1 MSAFILSLLI
11 GGATFT
17 ALLLGLGQRRYL
29 NANVQRLRQLLGL
42 ESGIQAAV
50 AAATQAQTYDA
61 DYRAHLLLQRFHLA
75 HTLENARA
83 VQRRL
88 QYLLAAG
95 AALLG
100 VLFDLPLLM
109 TGAVGVLAY
118 WIPPQLAQHT
128 WRRAKQQVEEQLL
141 ALVTDLRS
149 LTQFT
154 ANPRAALE
162 EAEANL
168 RVADGELLADDLQ
181 RTLMDVRR
189 HGDRGWRMAEE
200 RAQALS
206 PTLAML
212 YFSLGRLK
220 QTGGTRFAATFDR
233 TGDTLIEILGIRMR
247 INSQA
252 QSGKSTMNVIGG
264 VLALI
269 LASMLSDP
277 LMRTA
282 YTTPLGQL
290 LLAGSVLLMGFG
302 YWYIHRQIEKVML

>member
-1 MSAFILSLLI
+1 MSAFILSLLS

-17 ALLLGLGQRRYL
+17 ALLLVVGQRRYL
-29 NANVQRLRQLLGL
+29 NDNVQRLRRMLGL
-42 ESGIQAAV
+42 ETGIREAV
-50 AAATQAQTYDA
+50 TAATQAQTYDA
-61 DYRAHLLLQRFHLA
+61 DYRAHLLLRRFNIA

-88 QYLLAAG
+88 QLLLALGAG
-95 AALLG
+95 LLG

-109 TGAVGVLAY
+109 TGAVGLLVY
-118 WIPPQLAQHT
+118 WIPQQVAQNT
-128 WRRAKQQVEEQLL
+128 WRRARSAAEEELI

-154 ANPRAALE
+154 ANPLEALE

-168 RVADGELLADDLQ
+168 RVADSEILADELQ
-181 RTLMDVRR
+181 QTLLDVRR
-189 HGDRGWRMAEE
+189 HGDRGWRIAEE
-200 RAQALS
+200 RAHALS
-206 PTLAML
+206 STLAML

-220 QTGGTRFAATFDR
+220 QTGGTRFAETFDR
-233 TGDTLIEILGIRMR
+233 TGDTLIDILGIRMR

-252 QSGKSTMNVIGG
+252 QSGKSTMNVIAI

-277 LMRTA
+277 VMRAA

-290 LLAGSVLLMGFG
+290 ILAGSVLLMGLG
-302 YWYIHRQIEKVML
+302 YWYIHRMIEKVML